1 MNLSESKTLQN
12 LMRAFAGECQAR
24 TRYYFGAS
32 AAKNAKLPVIQR
44 VFEYTADQEYEHAGV
59 FYKHMRTAGMQNV
72 DICGGYPVD
81 LETDVLSL
89 LRYAQHNENEEHH
102 IVYPDFARIA
112 EEEGFAEIARSFRG
126 IAVIEQSH
134 GERFALLANW
144 LESGHLFRTDG
155 EKTRWVCL
163 NCGNVIEASEAPQ
176 MCPVCRHEQGYYI
189 REEYAPFARG

>member
-44 VFEYTADQEYEHAGV
+44 VFEYTADQEYEHAGI

-89 LRYAQHNENEEHH
+89 LRYAQHNASEEHN

-112 EEEGFAEIARSFRG
+112 DEEGFQEIARSFRG
-126 IAVIEQSH
+126 IALIEQSH

-144 LESGHLFRTDG
+144 LESGRLFSAGG

-163 NCGNVIEASEAPQ
+163 NCGNVIEAPEAPRQ
-176 MCPVCRHEQGYYI
+176 CPVCQHEQGYYI